1 MAKLPVGYRQR
12 ADGKIEARFTINGKR
27 YSCYANTVKEC
38 RIKETELREQV
49 KNGMYA
55 SNRNITLNQYF
66 DEWERSRQCS
76 VKESTQIRVRR
87 EYNGHIRDALGA
99 KKIVDIE
106 RREVQLFQQELLS
119 KVQPS
124 TANNIFIVLQMI
136 LKSAVV
142 DDIIVK
148 SPAAGIKALKVE
160 DKKKASKTI
169 HRALTREEQAQFM
182 EEAKKSWLYEYMAF
196 LLCTG
201 VRMGEAAALTWQ
213 DIDYANHVIHITK
226 TTAKDMNNNWVITSP
241 KSKTSIRD
249 IPLNDTIKEILRKQ
263 REKMAI
269 FNGNIIDFSQTI
281 FKGSYGAYVSN
292 VNVNYEIQSV
302 LKRLEKKGI
311 KIERFTCHAFRDT
324 FATRYIEE
332 GGSAQVLKTIL
343 GHSSFA
349 MTMDLYSHVMPDT
362 KQQEMELIE
371 KAFKMVT
378 G

>member
-12 ADGKIEARFTINGKR
+12 ADGTIESRFTVNGKR
-27 YSCYANTVKEC
+27 YSCYASTVKEC
-38 RIKETELREQV
+38 RIKETELREQIR
-49 KNGMYA
+49 NGLYA

-66 DEWERSRQCS
+66 EEWEKSRQCS
-76 VKESTQIRVRR
+76 VKESTQIRIRSQ
-87 EYNGHIRDALGA
+87 YNSHIRNTLGK
-99 KKIVDIE
+99 KKIVNIE

-136 LKSAVV
+136 LKCAVI

-148 SPAAGIKALKVE
+148 SPAAGIKALMIE

-169 HRALTREEQAQFM
+169 HRALTRGEQAQFM
-182 EEAKKSWLYEYMAF
+182 EEAKKAWLYEYMAF

-201 VRMGEAAALTWQ
+201 ARMGEAAALTWQ
-213 DIDYANHVIHITK
+213 DIDYTNNVIHISK
-226 TTAKDMNNNWVITSP
+226 TTAKDVNHNWVITSP
-241 KSKTSIRD
+241 KSKTSVRD
-249 IPLNDTIKEILRKQ
+249 IPLNDTIKDILRKQ
-263 REKMAI
+263 REKMAV
-269 FNGNIIDFSQTI
+269 FNGNIIELSQTI
-281 FKGSYGAYVSN
+281 FKGSYGAYVSD
-292 VNVNYEIQSV
+292 VNINYEIRSV

-343 GHSSFA
+343 GHSSLA

-371 KAFKMVT
+371 NAFKMVT

>member
-1 MAKLPVGYRQR
+1 
-12 ADGKIEARFTINGKR
+12 
-27 YSCYANTVKEC
+27 
-38 RIKETELREQV
+38 
-49 KNGMYA
+49 MYA

-87 EYNGHIRDALGA
+87 EYNGHIRDALGGS
-99 KKIVDIE
+99 V
-106 RREVQLFQQELLS
+106 
-119 KVQPS
+119 
-124 TANNIFIVLQMI
+124 
-136 LKSAVV
+136 
-142 DDIIVK
+142 
-148 SPAAGIKALKVE
+148 
-160 DKKKASKTI
+160 
-169 HRALTREEQAQFM
+169 
-182 EEAKKSWLYEYMAF
+182 
-196 LLCTG
+196 
-201 VRMGEAAALTWQ
+201 
-213 DIDYANHVIHITK
+213 
-226 TTAKDMNNNWVITSP
+226 
-241 KSKTSIRD
+241 RD
-249 IPLNDTIKEILRKQ
+249 IPLNDTIKDILRKQ

-269 FNGNIIDFSQTI
+269 FNGNIIDLAQTI

-292 VNVNYEIQSV
+292 VNVNYEIRSV
-302 LKRLEKKGI
+302 LKRLEKKEI

-343 GHSSFA
+343 GHSSLA

>member
-12 ADGKIEARFTINGKR
+12 ADGTIEARFTINGKR
-27 YSCYANTVKEC
+27 YSCYASTVKEC
-38 RIKETELREQV
+38 RIKETELREQIR
-49 KNGMYA
+49 NGLYA

-66 DEWERSRQCS
+66 DEWEKSRQCS
-76 VKESTQIRVRR
+76 VKESTQIRVRSQ
-87 EYNGHIRDALGA
+87 YNSHIRNTLGK
-99 KKIVDIE
+99 KKIIDIE
-106 RREVQLFQQELLS
+106 RREVQLFQQELLN

-136 LKSAVV
+136 LKSAVI
-142 DDIIVK
+142 DDIILK
-148 SPAAGIKALKVE
+148 SPAAGIKALMIE

-182 EEAKKSWLYEYMAF
+182 EEAKGAWLYEYMAF

-213 DIDYANHVIHITK
+213 DIDYTNNVIHISK
-226 TTAKDMNNNWVITSP
+226 TTAKDVNNNWVITSP
-241 KSKTSIRD
+241 KSKTSVRD
-249 IPLNDTIKEILRKQ
+249 IPLNDTIKDILRKQ
-263 REKMAI
+263 REKIAI
-269 FNGNIIDFSQTI
+269 FNGNIIDLSQTI
-281 FKGSYGAYVSN
+281 FKGSYGAYVSD
-292 VNVNYEIQSV
+292 VNINYEIRSV

-343 GHSSFA
+343 GHSSLA

-371 KAFKMVT
+371 NAFKMVT

>member
-12 ADGKIEARFTINGKR
+12 ADGTIESRFTVNGKR
-27 YSCYANTVKEC
+27 YSCYASTVKEC
-38 RIKETELREQV
+38 RIKETELREQIR
-49 KNGMYA
+49 NGLYA

-66 DEWERSRQCS
+66 EEWEKSRQCS
-76 VKESTQIRVRR
+76 VKESTQIRIRSQ
-87 EYNGHIRDALGA
+87 YNSHIRNTLGK
-99 KKIVDIE
+99 KKIVNIE

-136 LKSAVV
+136 LKCAVI

-148 SPAAGIKALKVE
+148 SPAAGIKALMIE

-169 HRALTREEQAQFM
+169 HRALTRGEQAQFM
-182 EEAKKSWLYEYMAF
+182 EEAKKAWLYEYMAF

-213 DIDYANHVIHITK
+213 DIDYTNNVIHISK
-226 TTAKDMNNNWVITSP
+226 TTAKDVNHNWVITSP
-241 KSKTSIRD
+241 KSKTSVRD
-249 IPLNDTIKEILRKQ
+249 IPLNDTIKDILRKQ
-263 REKMAI
+263 REKMAV
-269 FNGNIIDFSQTI
+269 FNGNIIELSQTI
-281 FKGSYGAYVSN
+281 FKGSYGAYVSD
-292 VNVNYEIQSV
+292 VNINYEIRSV

-343 GHSSFA
+343 GHSSLA

-371 KAFKMVT
+371 NAFKMVT